1 MGVEWGCAGG
11 VLQELKEVEQRRGMD
26 GGREGEERG
35 GESPH
40 AVETTRERGG
50 GGEGGDGSPWP
61 PLRVPVASALYK
73 HSLVPHTRYARIHTH
88 TETLR

>member
-1 MGVEWGCAGG
+1 MDGVGVGGAGG

-40 AVETTRERGG
+40 AQETTRERGG
-50 GGEGGDGSPWP
+50 VRGGRREPLAASPSSSC
-61 PLRVPVASALYK
+61 LR
-73 HSLVPHTRYARIHTH
+73 TI
-88 TETLR
+88 